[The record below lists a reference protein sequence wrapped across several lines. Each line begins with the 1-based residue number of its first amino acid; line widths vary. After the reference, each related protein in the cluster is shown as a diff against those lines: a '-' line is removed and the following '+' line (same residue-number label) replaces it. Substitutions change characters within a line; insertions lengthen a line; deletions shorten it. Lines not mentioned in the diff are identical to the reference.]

1 MNEERQDQELL
12 EMLAELPTEAEPP
25 RDLWPSI
32 SARLGSR
39 AASSEIVDLT
49 ARRARMARRVSFSIP
64 QLVAAGLVLAMAS
77 GGVVGVAVSRVAP
90 SPTTVAE
97 SGPTLPSLMA
107 ADTYEAYD
115 EAVAELEAILATGRQ
130 VLAPG
135 TILVLEESLAEIDE
149 AIEDA
154 RAALQADPA
163 SPALN
168 RALTN
173 SMRKKLDVLRH
184 AAGIIQSNT

>member
-1 MNEERQDQELL
+1 MNEERQERELL

-32 SARLGSR
+32 SARLGTR
-39 AASSEIVDLT
+39 PATSEIVDLT
-49 ARRARMARRVSFSIP
+49 SRRAERARRISFSIP
-64 QLVAAGLVLAMAS
+64 QLIAAGLVLAVVS
-77 GGVVGVAVSRVAP
+77 GGVVGTAVSRIAP
-90 SPTTVAE
+90 SPVTVADGE
-97 SGPTLPSLMA
+97 PTLPTLMA

-115 EAVAELEAILATGRQ
+115 QAVSELEAILATGRQ

-149 AIEDA
+149 AIDDA
-154 RAALQADPA
+154 RAALDADPA

-173 SMRKKLDVLRH
+173 SMRKKLDVLRY